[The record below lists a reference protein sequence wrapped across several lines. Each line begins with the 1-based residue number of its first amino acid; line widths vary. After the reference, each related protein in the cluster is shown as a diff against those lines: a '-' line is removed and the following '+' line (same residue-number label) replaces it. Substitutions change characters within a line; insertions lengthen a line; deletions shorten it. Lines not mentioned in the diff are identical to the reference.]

1 MQKLHK
7 ILIIFGIVLI
17 LSGVFYFA
25 FNRAL
30 ADSSSLEVS
39 FLNVGQGD
47 AILIET
53 PEGQNILIDGGPDKK
68 VIDCLSEEFPFW
80 DRTIDLMILT
90 HPHDDHVRGLID
102 VLQRYNVKKVLY
114 TGAEDGAAAYNA
126 WKNLIKELAIPLVII
141 DRPQIVNLGKNCFL
155 DILYPRTS
163 FLGKEEKKDLR
174 ADILKIGH
182 HGSNNASSEYFLQI
196 ISPKEAVIQVGAE
209 NDFGHPTL
217 RILRRLEKMNIS
229 IFRNDKDGTVRFV
242 Y

>member
-155 DILYPRTS
+155 DIL
-163 FLGKEEKKDLR
+163 
-174 ADILKIGH
+174 KIGH

>member
-1 MQKLHK
+1 M
-7 ILIIFGIVLI
+7 
-17 LSGVFYFA
+17 
-25 FNRAL
+25 
-30 ADSSSLEVS
+30 
-39 FLNVGQGD
+39 
-47 AILIET
+47 
-53 PEGQNILIDGGPDKK
+53 IDGGPDKK

-163 FLGKEEKKDLR
+163 FLGKEEKNLNNTSIVSKLDCRGRKFLFTGDAEAEVERELLEEKTDLR

>member
-155 DILYPRTS
+155 DILY
-163 FLGKEEKKDLR
+163 
-174 ADILKIGH
+174 IGH